1 MGRRKA
7 RRGTLIQRAMTLHRN
22 TLRQNENGNDSQ
34 GLSAIGSAG
43 GWEVAIDKTTS
54 GTQRWFAQIE
64 GPSVYLYFE
73 IAAPDVIDEILDFLT
88 ERRKARNGSR
98 GISRRTNGELLI
110 GKSKDEPVTIVR

>member
-34 GLSAIGSAG
+34 GLTAIGSAG
-43 GWEVAIDKTTS
+43 GWEVAIDETTS

-64 GPSVYLYFE
+64 GPSVYLNFE
-73 IAAPDVIDEILDFLT
+73 VSSPHVIETILEFLT
-88 ERRKARNGSR
+88 EQTTAEKASQDFPARRR
-98 GISRRTNGELLI
+98 GEIVISKRA
-110 GKSKDEPVTIVR
+110 KEPVT